1 MMEKLHVLIV
11 DDDPNN
17 RERIRDFSEAMLFA
31 NELNIETVN
40 NAEQA
45 LQKLQ
50 GVGGNEIDLVVTDNS
65 MPGLS
70 GAEMAQQIRKNKYF
84 GGVPIVMCTGDP
96 EFERVKDIALRSGVN
111 VVMHVPHSADELLET
126 YREVLPP
133 EAFSA
138 PGGAD
143 SKSHKP
149 NIVDTRDPD
158 PGHTP
163 EYG

>member
-17 RERIRDFSEAMLFA
+17 RDRIRDFSEALLFA

-40 NAEQA
+40 NAQQA

-50 GVGGNEIDLVVTDNS
+50 GFGGNNIDLIVTDNS
-65 MPGLS
+65 LPGLS

-96 EFERVKDIALRSGVN
+96 EFERVKKLALNSGVN
-111 VVMHVPHSADELLET
+111 MVMHVPHSAEELLET
-126 YREVLPP
+126 YKSVLPP
-133 EAFSA
+133 EAFVR
-138 PGGAD
+138 PGGSD

-149 NIVDTRDPD
+149 NIVDTRDPG
-158 PGHTP
+158 PGHHP
-163 EYG
+163 EPG

>member
-17 RERIRDFSEAMLFA
+17 RDRIRDFSEALLFA

-40 NAEQA
+40 NAQQA

-50 GVGGNEIDLVVTDNS
+50 GVGGNEIDLIVTDNS
-65 MPGLS
+65 LPGLS

-96 EFERVKDIALRSGVN
+96 EFERVKKLALNSGVN
-111 VVMHVPHSADELLET
+111 MVMHVPHSAEELLET
-126 YREVLPP
+126 YKSVLPP
-133 EAFSA
+133 EAFVR
-138 PGGAD
+138 PGGSD
-143 SKSHKP
+143 S
-149 NIVDTRDPD
+149 
-158 PGHTP
+158 
-163 EYG
+163 